1 MIGEPILLVK
11 EKLVIL
17 FLTAEYT
24 TRNKKKI
31 YGRNRN
37 RTDDLFLAREA
48 RYQLRH
54 VPAKNIYYNLEECY
68 TI

>member
-24 TRNKKKI
+24 TRNKKKYMDATGI
-31 YGRNRN
+31 EPMTSSLQGKRATNCAMCPQK
-37 RTDDLFLAREA
+37 T
-48 RYQLRH
+48 
-54 VPAKNIYYNLEECY
+54 Y
-68 TI
+68 TTI

>member
-24 TRNKKKI
+24 TRNKKNI

-54 VPAKNIYYNLEECY
+54 VPN
-68 TI
+68 

>member
-1 MIGEPILLVK
+1 MKGQK
-11 EKLVIL
+11 
-17 FLTAEYT
+17 
-24 TRNKKKI
+24 

-54 VPAKNIYYNLEECY
+54 VPAIYGILR
-68 TI
+68 